1 MYVYDEHDR
10 RLVRERAAQLRDQ
23 VRRRLTGELTEEEFR
38 PLRLQ
43 NGLYLQLHA
52 YMLRIAI
59 PYGLLSSTQLR
70 KLAEITRKYDRGYA
84 HFTTRQNLQLNW
96 PKLEDVPTI
105 LDELASVEMHAIQTS
120 GNCVRNVTSDPF
132 AGVAAD
138 EEIDPRPYCEILRQW
153 STFHPEFAALPRK
166 FKIAVTG
173 APVDRAAIAV
183 HDIGLRVVK
192 NERGE
197 IGFDFYAGGGQGRT
211 PLLAERMRAFVPER
225 DLLSYT
231 EAVLRVYNLEGRRD
245 NKFKARIKIL
255 VKETGPEEFRRR
267 VEEEHARIKD
277 DPGLVLDAAEL
288 ERMKR
293 YFRAPAY
300 ESSSAGGTTLEA
312 LALGKDRA
320 LARWVQGNVLPHRVP
335 GYAIVQLSLK
345 SPAAPPGDVTADQLD
360 AVADLAERFSFGRAV
375 VTHRQNLVLTDVPLR
390 DLRQVHAAL
399 DALGFATPNVGR
411 VTDII
416 ACPGL
421 DYCDLANARSIPI
434 ADDIT
439 KRFDD
444 LDFVFDVG
452 PLTLNISGCI
462 NACGHHHV
470 GNIGILGID
479 KQGEEFYQ
487 VTLGGSG
494 GHGVGGSDAAIG
506 RILGRALS
514 ASEVAPAIER
524 IVRRYL
530 ELRTSE
536 DETFIEAHHRLG
548 NEPFKEAVYG
558 AHPEARV
565 SAAE

>member
-23 VRRRLTGELTEEEFR
+23 VRRRVLGELTEEEFR

-70 KLAEITRKYDRGYA
+70 KLADITRRFDRSYA

-96 PKLEDVPTI
+96 PNLADVPTI

-120 GNCVRNVTSDPF
+120 GNCIRNISADPF
-132 AGVAAD
+132 AGVASD
-138 EEIDPRPYCEILRQW
+138 EAIDPRPYCEILRQW
-153 STFHPEFAALPRK
+153 STFHPELAALPRK
-166 FKIAVTG
+166 FKLALTG
-173 APVDRAAIAV
+173 AKDDRAAIAV
-183 HDIGLRVVK
+183 HDIGIRVLRDDA
-192 NERGE
+192 GE
-197 IGFDFYAGGGQGRT
+197 IGFDYFVGGGQGRT
-211 PLLAERMRAFVPER
+211 PLLAERVRAFVPER

-245 NKFKARIKIL
+245 NKYKARIKIL
-255 VKETGPEEFRRR
+255 VKELGVDEFARR

-277 DPGLVLDAAEL
+277 DPALVLDAAEI
-288 ERMKR
+288 ERVKR
-293 YFRAPAY
+293 YFVPPTY
-300 ESSSAGGTTLEA
+300 ESFADSKA
-312 LALGKDRA
+312 LDAIVLGKDRD
-320 LARWVQGNVLPHRVP
+320 LARWVQGNITPHRVP
-335 GYAIVQLSLK
+335 GYAIVHLSLK
-345 SPAAPPGDVTADQLD
+345 SKLAPPGDVTADQMD
-360 AVADLAERFSFGRAV
+360 AVAALADRFSLGRIV
-375 VTHRQNLVLTDVPLR
+375 VTHRQNLVLTDVAVR
-390 DLRQVHAAL
+390 DLREVHAAL
-399 DALGFATPNVGR
+399 SALGFATPNVGR
-411 VTDII
+411 VTDMI

-434 ADDIT
+434 ADEIT

-444 LDFVFDVG
+444 LDWVFDVG

-487 VTLGGSG
+487 LMLGGSG
-494 GHGVGGSDAAIG
+494 GAGVGGGEASLG
-506 RILGRALS
+506 KILGRALS
-514 ASEVAPAIER
+514 AAEVAPAIER
-524 IVRRYL
+524 VVRSYVQR
-530 ELRTSE
+530 RQGE
-536 DETFIEAHHRLG
+536 DETFIEAYRRLG
-548 NEPFKEAVYG
+548 SEPFKEAVYG
-558 AHPEARV
+558 AH
-565 SAAE
+565 SAAAE

>member
-23 VRRRLTGELTEEEFR
+23 VQRRVAGELTEEEFR

-70 KLAEITRKYDRGYA
+70 KLADITRRFDRSYA

-96 PKLEDVPTI
+96 PNLEDVPTI

-120 GNCVRNVTSDPF
+120 GNCIRNISADPF

-153 STFHPEFAALPRK
+153 STFHPELAALPRK
-166 FKIAVTG
+166 FKLALTG
-173 APVDRAAIAV
+173 APEDRAAIAV
-183 HDIGLRVVK
+183 HDIGIRVLR
-192 NERGE
+192 NEAGE
-197 IGFDFYAGGGQGRT
+197 IGFDYFAGGGQGRT
-211 PLLAERMRAFVPER
+211 PLLAERLRAFVPER

-245 NKFKARIKIL
+245 NKYKARIKVL
-255 VKETGPEEFRRR
+255 VKELGVDEFKKR

-277 DPGLVLDAAEL
+277 DPALVLDAAEVA
-288 ERMKR
+288 RMKH
-293 YFRAPAY
+293 YFAPPTY
-300 ESSSAGGTTLEA
+300 EANTQGATSLDSL
-312 LALGKDRA
+312 LLGKDRE
-320 LARWVQGNVLPHRVP
+320 LARWVKGNITPHRVP
-335 GYAIVQLSLK
+335 GYAIVHLSLK
-345 SPAAPPGDVTADQLD
+345 SKLAPPGDVTSDQMD
-360 AVADLAERFSFGRAV
+360 AVAELADRFSLGRIV
-375 VTHRQNLVLTDVPLR
+375 VTHRQNLVLTDVAIR
-390 DLRQVHAAL
+390 DLREVYAAL
-399 DALGFATPNVGR
+399 DALGFATPNVNR
-411 VTDII
+411 ITDMI

-444 LDFVFDVG
+444 LDWVFDVG

-479 KQGEEFYQ
+479 KQGEEYYQ
-487 VTLGGSG
+487 VMLGGSG
-494 GHGVGGSDAAIG
+494 GAGVGGADAALG

-524 IVRRYL
+524 IVRAYVA
-530 ELRTSE
+530 LRRDDE
-536 DETFIEAHHRLG
+536 ETFIQAFHRVG

-558 AHPEARV
+558 AHTQ
-565 SAAE
+565 AAE

>member
-10 RLVRERAAQLRDQ
+10 RLVRARAAQLRDQ
-23 VRRRLTGELTEEEFR
+23 VRRRVAGELTEEEFR

-70 KLAEITRKYDRGYA
+70 KLADITRRYDRGYG

-96 PKLEDVPTI
+96 PNLEDVPTI

-120 GNCVRNVTSDPF
+120 GNCIRNVTADPF

-153 STFHPEFAALPRK
+153 STFHPELAALPRK
-166 FKIAVTG
+166 FKLALTG
-173 APVDRAAIAV
+173 APDDRAAIAV
-183 HDIGLRVVK
+183 HDIGIRVLR

-197 IGFDFYAGGGQGRT
+197 VGFDYFAGGGQGRT
-211 PLLAERMRAFVPER
+211 PLLAERIRAFVPER
-225 DLLSYT
+225 DLLSFT

-245 NKFKARIKIL
+245 NKYKARIKVL
-255 VKETGPEEFRRR
+255 VKEIGIEEFRRR

-277 DPGLVLDAAEL
+277 DPALVLDVAEV

-293 YFRAPAY
+293 YFVAPRY
-300 ESSSAGGTTLEA
+300 EA
-312 LALGKDRA
+312 LDGSLDPLLLGKDRE
-320 LARWVQGNVLPHRVP
+320 LARWVRGNVTPHRVP
-335 GYAIVQLSLK
+335 GYAIVHLSLK
-345 SPAAPPGDVTADQLD
+345 SKHAPPGDVTADQMD
-360 AVADLAERFSFGRAV
+360 AVAELADRYSLGRVV
-375 VTHRQNLVLTDVPLR
+375 VTHRQNLVLTDVAIR
-390 DLRQVHAAL
+390 DLREVHRAL
-399 DALGFATPNVGR
+399 DRLRFATPNVGR
-411 VTDII
+411 ITDMIT
-416 ACPGL
+416 CPGL

-439 KRFDD
+439 RRFDD
-444 LDFVFDVG
+444 LDWVFDVG

-487 VTLGGSG
+487 LMLGGSG
-494 GHGVGGSDAAIG
+494 GVGVGGTEASLG
-506 RILGRALS
+506 KILGRALS

-524 IVRRYL
+524 IVRSYVT
-530 ELRTSE
+530 LRRDDE
-536 DETFIEAHHRLG
+536 ETFIEAYHRLG
-548 NEPFKEAVYG
+548 AEPFKDAVYG
-558 AHPEARV
+558 AHPAV
-565 SAAE
+565 AAE